1 MQTKLR
7 TKILLLILSVLV
19 GLLILVVLSAFE
31 IKNALMDGRK
41 EALRSVLQVV
51 HSSLSNYQ
59 ARVDAGEIKLDEA
72 KKLGRQLLENMR
84 FGGESGNTEY
94 VYAFTTAGV
103 GIYHPNK
110 DRLTGENMFEK
121 IRDPKGNYTWK
132 DVFSAAKSSPEGGFL
147 TTVTVRPATKEF
159 YDKLGFARTFE
170 PWSWVL
176 GTGATLDDINKEYR
190 SKLMVNIFLSLAVM
204 LFISFLGLLT
214 VRAILR
220 QVGGEPQLV
229 IHSMSVAASGDMT
242 VVLPNAPT
250 GSMIDSLREM
260 LNSFKKIIFGIT
272 ETSSALTKGADKIN
286 NASQE
291 VADDAKKQSDATLII
306 ATSVGQM
313 TTSIN
318 HISASCK
325 IAQEHMLSL
334 VNLSEEGVTGVKTAS
349 LEIKHISTNV
359 HDASK
364 KIRDLEE
371 RAKHISSIANVI
383 KEIAAQT
390 NLLALNAA
398 IEAARAGEQGRG
410 FAVVADEVRK
420 LAERT
425 SSATVEIEKMIVDIQ
440 SDTANMVNIMDASL
454 PQVEAGVRASDEA
467 ATTLNQVKESIQA
480 SFEQVS
486 AIVDATLDLSTT
498 SDDISHRIDAIANMA
513 EKTSATMHS
522 TFEIVKG
529 FEAVVATLN
538 KNVGNFRVT

>member
-1 MQTKLR
+1 
-7 TKILLLILSVLV
+7 
-19 GLLILVVLSAFE
+19 
-31 IKNALMDGRK
+31 
-41 EALRSVLQVV
+41 
-51 HSSLSNYQ
+51 
-59 ARVDAGEIKLDEA
+59 
-72 KKLGRQLLENMR
+72 
-84 FGGESGNTEY
+84 
-94 VYAFTTAGV
+94 
-103 GIYHPNK
+103 
-110 DRLTGENMFEK
+110 
-121 IRDPKGNYTWK
+121 
-132 DVFSAAKSSPEGGFL
+132 
-147 TTVTVRPATKEF
+147 
-159 YDKLGFARTFE
+159 
-170 PWSWVL
+170 
-176 GTGATLDDINKEYR
+176 
-190 SKLMVNIFLSLAVM
+190 
-204 LFISFLGLLT
+204 
-214 VRAILR
+214 
-220 QVGGEPQLV
+220 
-229 IHSMSVAASGDMT
+229 
-242 VVLPNAPT
+242 
-250 GSMIDSLREM
+250 MIDSLREM